1 MNAAE
6 LIPSKWMVAAEFGL
20 KNIPREPLVTIAS
33 VQIEEADGSE
43 QWPIIRWREPWAKPY
58 KVNATARKALVAM
71 FGTETDHWVGKRLV
85 LFGLPGVYFG
95 EHGVAVRIKGSP
107 DLREEKTITVKKFGG
122 KKKDTYKLVPIA
134 LKGQAQEARPAAQ
147 PRAEPAAAPAPAAS
161 SKPPP
166 EPAPPK
172 HDANPE
178 HDAQPPV
185 SAVTAPVAA
194 DAPQAPPPPKTP
206 PQPAFDPKTAGPL
219 FPFGKWKGSPLERA
233 TNPQILET
241 INLGETKKLEDKT
254 LNAGQVASIDKGINE
269 MRLEL
274 ERRFKLGMST
284 PAPAANEP
292 AREPGSDG

>member
-134 LKGQAQEARPAAQ
+134 LKGQAQEARPVQ

-161 SKPPP
+161 SKPP
-166 EPAPPK
+166 EPAPP
-172 HDANPE
+172 
-178 HDAQPPV
+178 QPDPRPDP
-185 SAVTAPVAA
+185 APAAA

-219 FPFGKWKGSPLERA
+219 FPFGKWKKTPIERA
-233 TNPQILET
+233 TNQQILET
-241 INLGETKKLEDKT
+241 INLGETQKLEDKT
-254 LNAGQVASIDKGINE
+254 LTQGQIVSIDKGITD